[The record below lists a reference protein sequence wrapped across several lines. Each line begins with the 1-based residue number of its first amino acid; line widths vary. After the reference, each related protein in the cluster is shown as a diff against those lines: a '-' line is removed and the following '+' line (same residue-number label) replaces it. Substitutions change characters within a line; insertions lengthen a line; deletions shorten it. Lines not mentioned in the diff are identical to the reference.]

1 MSGFKIAGCTDIE
14 AEGLLLISEALERIY
29 PSTTVR
35 PVNGNNETSKS
46 LQMNY
51 GDLIWFSND
60 KTKTT
65 DVAFIEAKV
74 ERRYTGNFFIETWS
88 NWTHDPRRL
97 NHGCMVKTM
106 AHHLCYCFMDK
117 RACYMM
123 NRKLTLDYVFSS
135 HDKYPETTQRR
146 HAQMNVTRGLLVPV
160 TEIEAMLEEAGRPVQ
175 YIELPMPE
183 NATAAPPMGFFGKYG
198 QVSHGSKR

>member
-1 MSGFKIAGCTDIE
+1 MSELKIAGCTDIE
-14 AEGLLLISEALERIY
+14 AEGILLISEALEQKY
-29 PSTTVR
+29 PDTSVR

-51 GDLIWFSND
+51 GDLLWFSMD
-60 KTKTT
+60 KTKSTNI
-65 DVAFIEAKV
+65 AFIEAKI

-88 NWTHDPRRL
+88 NWTSDPRRI

-117 RACYMM
+117 RVCYMM
-123 NRKLTLDYVFSS
+123 NRKLVLDYVFSN
-135 HDKYPETTQRR
+135 HDKYTETTQRR

-160 TEIEAMLEEAGRPVQ
+160 LEIEEMLNNAGKPVQ
-175 YIELPMPE
+175 YLELPAP
-183 NATAAPPMGFFGKYG
+183 ATALAPAGFFEKYG
-198 QVSHGSKR
+198 QVTR